1 MKEQIGILGVGQCGG
16 NIVSLF
22 EQKGYECAYVNTSM
36 EDLNSLK
43 NAKYKMHVKGGEGAS
58 KNRKAV
64 LQLAAESIDN
74 IIGRINELL
83 PQKYLVVCFSAGGGT
98 GSGLSP
104 FLCSYLA
111 QTGRVVIPV
120 VVLPDHEKESVKT
133 CENAYNCC
141 KDLSTAQGLGTMF
154 LLDNGKDDKFIIN
167 SQFVREFDAMI
178 NMTTISS
185 YGNVDIS
192 EIKTMLSTSGIAII
206 SKLSKAK
213 SFASQIL
220 HSFKD
225 NIYVDIESKTPTYM
239 GISTC
244 NKSLDVSDI
253 TKEFQTSLYDTFYGV
268 AENRTVTVLC
278 GMNWPMERLTMYKDR
293 VDMLSLPKISDNLFE
308 SLAPK
313 VSTNTVNTTKE
324 KVIDSRSLLMNFL
337 NN

>member
-1 MKEQIGILGVGQCGG
+1 M
-16 NIVSLF
+16 
-22 EQKGYECAYVNTSM
+22 
-36 EDLNSLK
+36 
-43 NAKYKMHVKGGEGAS
+43 
-58 KNRKAV
+58 

>member
-16 NIVSLF
+16 NIASLF
-22 EQKGYECAYVNTSM
+22 EQKGYECAYINTSM

-43 NAKYKMHVKGGEGAS
+43 NAKYKIHVKGGEGAS

-64 LQLAAESIDN
+64 LQLAAESIEN
-74 IIGRINELL
+74 IIGKVNELL

-104 FLCSYLA
+104 FLCTYLA
-111 QTGRVVIPV
+111 QTGRIIVPV
-120 VVLPDHEKESVKT
+120 VVLPDHTKESVKT

>member
-1 MKEQIGILGVGQCGG
+1 
-16 NIVSLF
+16 
-22 EQKGYECAYVNTSM
+22 
-36 EDLNSLK
+36 
-43 NAKYKMHVKGGEGAS
+43 
-58 KNRKAV
+58 
-64 LQLAAESIDN
+64 
-74 IIGRINELL
+74 
-83 PQKYLVVCFSAGGGT
+83 
-98 GSGLSP
+98 
-104 FLCSYLA
+104 
-111 QTGRVVIPV
+111 
-120 VVLPDHEKESVKT
+120 
-133 CENAYNCC
+133 
-141 KDLSTAQGLGTMF
+141 MF

>member
-43 NAKYKMHVKGGEGAS
+43 NAKYKIHVKGGEGAS

-225 NIYVDIESKTPTYM
+225 NIYVDI
-239 GISTC
+239 
-244 NKSLDVSDI
+244 
-253 TKEFQTSLYDTFYGV
+253 
-268 AENRTVTVLC
+268 
-278 GMNWPMERLTMYKDR
+278 
-293 VDMLSLPKISDNLFE
+293 
-308 SLAPK
+308 
-313 VSTNTVNTTKE
+313 
-324 KVIDSRSLLMNFL
+324 
-337 NN
+337 

>member
-16 NIVSLF
+16 NIASLF
-22 EQKGYECAYVNTSM
+22 EQKDYGCVYINTSM

-43 NAKYKMHVKGGEGAS
+43 NAKYKIHVKGGEGAS

-64 LQLAAESIDN
+64 LQLAAESIEN
-74 IIGRINELL
+74 IIEKVNELL
-83 PQKYLVVCFSAGGGT
+83 PQKYLIVCFSAGGGT

-111 QTGRVVIPV
+111 QTGRIVVPV

-141 KDLSTAQGLGTMF
+141 KDLSTAQGLGSMF
-154 LLDNGKDDKFIIN
+154 LLDNEKDDKFAIN
-167 SQFVREFDAMI
+167 AQFVREFDAMV

-213 SFASQIL
+213 SISSQIL
-220 HSFKD
+220 HSFRE
-225 NIYVDIESKTPTYM
+225 NIYVNIENKTPTYM

-244 NKSLDVSDI
+244 NKSLDVADI

-268 AENRTVTVLC
+268 SENRTVTVLC
-278 GMNWPMERLTMYKDR
+278 GMSWPMERLEMYKDR
-293 VDMLSLPKISDNLFE
+293 VDALNLPKTSNNLFE

-313 VSTNTVNTTKE
+313 VSANAPQE
-324 KVIDSRSLLMNFL
+324 KAMDSRSLLMNFL